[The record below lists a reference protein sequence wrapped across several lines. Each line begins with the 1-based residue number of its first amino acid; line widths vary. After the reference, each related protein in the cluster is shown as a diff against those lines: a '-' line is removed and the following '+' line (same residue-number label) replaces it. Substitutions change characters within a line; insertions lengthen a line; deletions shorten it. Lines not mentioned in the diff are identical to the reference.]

1 MFENFSKN
9 SIYNKDYN
17 YFSVKNF
24 FGGRD
29 DPSRLIILIFIL
41 LSFVLNVIIIYILS
55 FYRKKRDFS
64 LSGSLTLNILIVN
77 FLHTLSYILNWIIR
91 NDEINND
98 IENNNSDIEV
108 GALLKGNP
116 SDFGFCQA
124 QGFLLIFLSLSQDI
138 IIIIF
143 LAFINIEKRRRKKF
157 LASIILILGGYISPL
172 LITIYFYYFDLIGIS
187 EKFCYISK
195 YLFSID
201 NGTNEVLYEKEN
213 NYKSLI
219 SIIFALR
226 FSSFILAII
235 LVRKAFNYIKIAK
248 NPDKKKEILK
258 YSLPVV
264 LVAFFTLCMDLIFKI
279 ISIIDNK
286 LEEKYIEIYVVLSSI
301 DSILLPLAF
310 SIRHNIYIYFCCCFR
325 RNNFEISSINESDNE
340 ISIKDLEIDEKLL
353 MSENES
359 KNKLTPQ

>member
-17 YFSVKNF
+17 YFSIKNF

-124 QGFLLIFLSLSQDI
+124 QGFLLIFFSLSQDI

-143 LAFINIEKRRRKKF
+143 LAFINIERRRRKKF

-172 LITIYFYYFDLIGIS
+172 LITIYFYYFDLIGIN

-264 LVAFFTLCMDLIFKI
+264 LVAFFTLCIDLIFKI

-286 LEEKYIEIYVVLSSI
+286 LEEKYIEVYVVLSSI

>member
-1 MFENFSKN
+1 MFGNFSNN

-143 LAFINIEKRRRKKF
+143 LAFINIERRRRKKF

-172 LITIYFYYFDLIGIS
+172 LITIYFYYFDLIGIN

-201 NGTNEVLYEKEN
+201 DRTNEVLYEKEK
-213 NYKSLI
+213 NYKSFI
-219 SIIFALR
+219 SIIFTLR

-235 LVRKAFNYIKIAK
+235 LVIKAFNYIKIAK

-264 LVAFFTLCMDLIFKI
+264 LVAFFTLCIDLIFKI

-286 LEEKYIEIYVVLSSI
+286 LEEKYIEVYVVLNSI

>member
-172 LITIYFYYFDLIGIS
+172 LITIYFYYFDLIGIN

-201 NGTNEVLYEKEN
+201 NGTNEVLYEIPGQILEYYEQN
-213 NYKSLI
+213 NLD
-219 SIIFALR
+219 
-226 FSSFILAII
+226 
-235 LVRKAFNYIKIAK
+235 
-248 NPDKKKEILK
+248 PQ
-258 YSLPVV
+258 
-264 LVAFFTLCMDLIFKI
+264 
-279 ISIIDNK
+279 K
-286 LEEKYIEIYVVLSSI
+286 L
-301 DSILLPLAF
+301 
-310 SIRHNIYIYFCCCFR
+310 
-325 RNNFEISSINESDNE
+325 
-340 ISIKDLEIDEKLL
+340 
-353 MSENES
+353 M
-359 KNKLTPQ
+359 T

>member
-1 MFENFSKN
+1 MFENFSNN

-91 NDEINND
+91 NDDINND

-172 LITIYFYYFDLIGIS
+172 LITIYFYYFDLIGIN

-264 LVAFFTLCMDLIFKI
+264 LVTFFTLCIDLIFKI

-286 LEEKYIEIYVVLSSI
+286 LEEKYIEVYVVLNSI

-310 SIRHNIYIYFCCCFR
+310 SIRHNIYLYFCCCFR

>member
-172 LITIYFYYFDLIGIS
+172 LITIYFYYFDLIGIN

-226 FSSFILAII
+226 FSNFILAII

-264 LVAFFTLCMDLIFKI
+264 LVTFFTLCIDLIFKI